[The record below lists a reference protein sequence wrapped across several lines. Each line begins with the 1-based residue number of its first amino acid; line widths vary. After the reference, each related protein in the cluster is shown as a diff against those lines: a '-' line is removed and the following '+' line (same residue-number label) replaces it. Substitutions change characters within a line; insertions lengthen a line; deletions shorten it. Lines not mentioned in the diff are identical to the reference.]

1 MVKKQAKAGL
11 FKTLIQIPPDD
22 KVKAIIEVRH
32 LDDKESL
39 ANRYIVLCT
48 KQGIIKKTDLEDFS
62 RPRANGVNAI
72 TISEGDELLAA
83 RLTDGNCEI
92 MLAVKSGRAIRFPE
106 EKVRSTGRGAIGV
119 YGIEVDDKTDEVVGM
134 ITINRE
140 DRSKT
145 VLVVSEKGFG
155 KRTPLID
162 ADGEDVYRITN
173 RGGKGVKTINVTEKT
188 GKLVGILDVMEN
200 EDLIITC
207 ESGVTIRT
215 KISAIKQSGRN
226 TQGVTLIK
234 LKGEDS
240 IAAISKIEEQEEEEI
255 AEEGTGIGNEELGN
269 NNEASGNAEAGTEEN
284 KTEE

>member
-1 MVKKQAKAGL
+1 
-11 FKTLIQIPPDD
+11 
-22 KVKAIIEVRH
+22 
-32 LDDKESL
+32 
-39 ANRYIVLCT
+39 
-48 KQGIIKKTDLEDFS
+48 
-62 RPRANGVNAI
+62 
-72 TISEGDELLAA
+72 
-83 RLTDGNCEI
+83 

-119 YGIEVDDKTDEVVGM
+119 YGIDVDDTKDEVVGM
-134 ITINRE
+134 ICINRD

-188 GKLVGILDVMEN
+188 GKLVGILDVMES

-207 ESGVTIRT
+207 ESGITIRT
-215 KISAIKQSGRN
+215 KISAIKQSGRA

-234 LKGEDS
+234 LKGDDS
-240 IAAISKIEEQEEEEI
+240 IAAISKIAEQEEEEEV
-255 AEEGTGIGNEELGN
+255 ASGEELVVSG
-269 NNEASGNAEAGTEEN
+269 ELVESDAEIASGEDEATTADEDNGATTEE
-284 KTEE
+284 

>member
-1 MVKKQAKAGL
+1 MSVPVPVYEKRLLPNKELNPKYIDVLGED
-11 FKTLIQIPPDD
+11 PP
-22 KVKAIIEVRH
+22 I
-32 LDDKESL
+32 
-39 ANRYIVLCT
+39 
-48 KQGIIKKTDLEDFS
+48 
-62 RPRANGVNAI
+62 NGQKYVS
-72 TISEGDELLAA
+72 ISF
-83 RLTDGNCEI
+83 I
-92 MLAVKSGRAIRFPE
+92 SP
-106 EKVRSTGRGAIGV
+106 EKVLKNRDLYFFQEFIKQWDITEARKEMIDFIHYVSYN
-119 YGIEVDDKTDEVVGM
+119 YGIDVDDTKDEVVGM
-134 ITINRE
+134 ICINRD

-207 ESGVTIRT
+207 ESGITIRT

-240 IAAISKIEEQEEEEI
+240 IAAISKIEEQEDEEEVVTV
-255 AEEGTGIGNEELGN
+255 EELGIENEELG
-269 NNEASGNAEAGTEEN
+269 EASSEEETAAESDDEPVTE
-284 KTEE
+284 